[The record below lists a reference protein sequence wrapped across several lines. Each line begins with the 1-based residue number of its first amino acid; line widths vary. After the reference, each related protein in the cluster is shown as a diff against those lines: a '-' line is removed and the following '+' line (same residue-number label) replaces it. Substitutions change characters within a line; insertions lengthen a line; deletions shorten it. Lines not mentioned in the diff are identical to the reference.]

1 MYTINDVKKLL
12 GLSTSNQARN
22 RIEAI
27 KDLLA
32 GEMRRGPNN
41 QILLTDAGLRLLR
54 RLQDLYDSGL
64 TITQAS
70 EVMRSNSDYNNYQDK
85 GVSPGFITNQ
95 TNAGAPEQLIAAL
108 RDEIMFLRTR
118 VAFLEEQLR
127 THSARTPAEHAWW
140 DDLREETD
148 GT

>member
-12 GLSTSNQARN
+12 GLATANQARN

-41 QILLTDAGLRLLR
+41 QILLTDAGLLLVR

-64 TITQAS
+64 TIAQAS
-70 EVMRSNSDYNNYQDK
+70 EVLRSNTDISEINLRAGSSSFIGNRASSDTTDR
-85 GVSPGFITNQ
+85 
-95 TNAGAPEQLIAAL
+95 LIAAL
-108 RDEIMFLRTR
+108 QDEIAFLRAR
-118 VAFLEEQLR
+118 IAFLEEQLR
-127 THSARTPAEHAWW
+127 GRGAETARERAWW
-140 DDLREETD
+140 ENLREEND
-148 GT
+148 GA

>member
-12 GLSTSNQARN
+12 GLSTPNQARN

-32 GEMRRGPNN
+32 SEMRRGPNN

-54 RLQDLYDSGL
+54 QLQDLYDSGL
-64 TITQAS
+64 TISQAS
-70 EVMRSNSDYNNYQDK
+70 EVMRSNTNTNSYQVGEDL
-85 GVSPGFITNQ
+85 PGFIRNQ
-95 TNAGAPEQLIAAL
+95 TNAGTPEQLIAAL

-127 THSARTPAEHAWW
+127 THGARTPVERAWW